1 MVARLRAFGRHGR
14 AGISSVARD
23 AAGSAA
29 LDHRNMT
36 IGVGEKQFDLHQI
49 ALEGY
54 AYFYPLVTMELTRRQ
69 LTNNPPGQAV
79 GHGPMNTFVHIRQ
92 FPTADFREV
101 VRPNFDT
108 LYSSSW
114 LDLSDG
120 PVIVS
125 APETDGRY
133 YLLPMLDMWTDVF
146 AAPGWRT
153 SGTGPA
159 AWGVV
164 PPGWTGTLPD
174 GVSVIHAPTP
184 TVWVIGRTQTNGPA
198 DYAAVNQVQD
208 GFAVTPLSSWGGPA
222 QPVTATIDPTV
233 DMQTEPLHQ
242 VNALPVAD
250 YFRLAADLMKS
261 CPPHLTDWSI
271 LARLRHLG
279 LVAGES
285 FDPASLPD
293 EVTNALEGVPA
304 EAQQHMT
311 ALLPTMAR
319 VANGWSMNT
328 DTMGVYGTYYLKRA
342 IVAQLGLGA
351 NLPEDAVYPLNL
363 ADETGKPLDGANKY
377 TIRFTKDEIP
387 PVDAFWSITL
397 YDPEG
402 FQVANSIN
410 RFAVSSWM
418 PFKRDADG
426 SLTLYFQNENP
437 GTDRESNWLPAPKG
451 PFNLTMRLYAPKSEA
466 LTGVWNPPPV
476 KPVDASA
483 TVGGK

>member
-14 AGISSVARD
+14 AGISSVASD

-36 IGVGEKQFDLHQI
+36 TGVGEKQFDLHQI

-328 DTMGVYGTYYLKRA
+328 DTMGVYGNYYLKRA
-342 IVAQLGLGA
+342 IVAMAGLGA
-351 NLPEDAVYPLNL
+351 NSVEDAIYPLQL
-363 ADETGKPLDGANKY
+363 TDADGNAADGSNRYVLHFDAG
-377 TIRFTKDEIP
+377 RLP
-387 PVDAFWSITL
+387 PVDAFWSVTM
-397 YDPEG
+397 YDQEG
-402 FQVANSIN
+402 FQIANPID
-410 RFAVSSWM
+410 RFAIGD
-418 PFKRDADG
+418 RDALQPGQDG
-426 SLTLYFQNENP
+426 SLDILVQHTSP
-437 GTDRESNWLPAPKG
+437 GPDKDSNWLPAPTG
-451 PFNLTMRLYAPKSEA
+451 PFSLCLRLYAPRPEA
-466 LTGVWNPPPV
+466 LDGRWNPPPLRRL
-476 KPVDASA
+476 P
-483 TVGGK
+483 

>member
-1 MVARLRAFGRHGR
+1 VA
-14 AGISSVARD
+14 SDV
-23 AAGSAA
+23 AGSAV
-29 LDHRNMT
+29 LDHPNMAT
-36 IGVGEKQFDLHQI
+36 GVGEKQFDLHQI

-54 AYFYPLVTMELTRRQ
+54 AYFYPLVTMEMTRRQ
-69 LTNNPPGQAV
+69 LTNSPAGQAV
-79 GHGPMNTFVHIRQ
+79 GHGPMNTFVHVRQ

-164 PPGWTGTLPD
+164 PPGWTGALPE

-198 DYAAVNQVQD
+198 DYEAVNQVQD
-208 GFAVTPLSSWGGPA
+208 GFAVTPLSNWGKPA
-222 QPVTATIDPTV
+222 QSVTTTIDPTV
-233 DMQTEPLHQ
+233 DMHTEPLHQ
-242 VNALPVAD
+242 VNALAAAE

-285 FDPASLPD
+285 FDPASLSD
-293 EVTNALEGVPA
+293 EVAKALDGVPA
-304 EAQQHMT
+304 EAQQHMA

-328 DTMGVYGTYYLKRA
+328 DTMGVYGNYYLKRA
-342 IVAQLGLGA
+342 IVAMAGLGA
-351 NLPEDAVYPLNL
+351 NSVEDAVYPLQL
-363 ADETGKPLDGANKY
+363 TDADGNAADGANRY
-377 TIRFTKDEIP
+377 VLRFDGGRLP
-387 PVDAFWSITL
+387 PVDAFWSVTM
-397 YDPEG
+397 YDQEG
-402 FQVANSIN
+402 FQIANPID
-410 RFAVSSWM
+410 RFAIGD
-418 PFKRDADG
+418 RDALRPGQDG
-426 SLTLYFQNENP
+426 SLDLLVQHASP
-437 GTDRESNWLPAPKG
+437 GPDKESNWLPAPTG
-451 PFNLTMRLYAPKSEA
+451 PFSLCLRLYAPRPEA
-466 LTGVWNPPPV
+466 LDGRWNPPPLRHL
-476 KPVDASA
+476 
-483 TVGGK
+483 T